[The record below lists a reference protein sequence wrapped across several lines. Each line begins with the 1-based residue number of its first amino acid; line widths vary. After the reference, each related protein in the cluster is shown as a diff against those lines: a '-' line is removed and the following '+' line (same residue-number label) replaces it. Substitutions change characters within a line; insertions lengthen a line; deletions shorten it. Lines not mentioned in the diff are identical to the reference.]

1 MIKNVYC
8 KRCGHKVKR
17 ETTKGLRKEYPYYCP
32 CCDENMY
39 RFETVKHR
47 FEVKRMTK
55 KDAENIAQDFFKRCN
70 PEMWDGNGEQPM
82 SVDERIYEVPLSDYT
97 RLDLGIAEDD
107 NGWYH
112 LCEIVDLEAN
122 EVIEIHSGDS
132 IDSVEDMVDTILSLD
147 GIVKR

>member
-1 MIKNVYC
+1 
-8 KRCGHKVKR
+8 
-17 ETTKGLRKEYPYYCP
+17 
-32 CCDENMY
+32 
-39 RFETVKHR
+39 
-47 FEVKRMTK
+47 
-55 KDAENIAQDFFKRCN
+55 
-70 PEMWDGNGEQPM
+70 M

-97 RLDLGIAEDD
+97 RLDLSIAEDD

>member
-55 KDAENIAQDFFKRCN
+55 KRRRKHRTGFFQTLQSRN
-70 PEMWDGNGEQPM
+70 VGR
-82 SVDERIYEVPLSDYT
+82 ERRATHVS
-97 RLDLGIAEDD
+97 
-107 NGWYH
+107 
-112 LCEIVDLEAN
+112 
-122 EVIEIHSGDS
+122 
-132 IDSVEDMVDTILSLD
+132 
-147 GIVKR
+147 